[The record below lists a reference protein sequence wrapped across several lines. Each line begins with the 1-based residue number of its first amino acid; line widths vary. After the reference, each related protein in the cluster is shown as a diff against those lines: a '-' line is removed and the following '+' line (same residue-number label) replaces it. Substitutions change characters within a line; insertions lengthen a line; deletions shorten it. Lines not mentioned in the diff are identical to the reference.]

1 MSGRPISANLMFRM
15 ENRMN
20 GLRVWAALIFLL
32 AGFPA
37 LSSANSEWFT
47 RVWQIDDGLL
57 DNDINGIVQGP
68 DEYLWLVTP
77 VGLMR
82 FDGIN
87 FSSFPTEK
95 LAGRSASHIRMM
107 LCSRAGV
114 LWMAFDGGQV
124 IGLNPDFSVE
134 SLDNKTLPARA
145 PIALAND
152 EDGALWLGYTNA
164 IYVVRGGQITKL
176 GAKDGVPSGIVHS
189 LASDGVGNIWLAKG
203 SQICNFRNGNF
214 HQTANVEGVECLTA
228 THTNAIWLVA
238 DAHLFSCDINGK
250 LEDCG
255 AFQDHSN
262 TRAAELLEDRS
273 GSVWIGTAGNGL
285 FQYNQSHY
293 ERMETSHS
301 SIQSLME
308 DHEGNIWVGTGGGG
322 LDRITPCGLRL
333 EAPEKNQIQSQ
344 IQSICQDANSV
355 FWGATQNGTLVS
367 RIGSTWKPVWTNA
380 SFAGTVACVAADRS
394 AVWVGTRSGKL
405 LRIVDTNHISWET
418 NIAHGPIRGLM
429 VTSKGNLWIVG
440 SDVLQRL
447 HDAQVENIRLP
458 RQVQRVF
465 AMAEDSTGNIW
476 ISANGTL
483 MRFDGTKLLNE
494 TSRLNTSGSPICC
507 LFGTEDGSV
516 WIGSRG
522 GGLMRLKNGQIG
534 QMGLS
539 QGLVNNYISQI
550 IADGHGWLWF
560 GSKHG
565 IFKLRQSEVERA
577 MENPNTCLR
586 PIIYGK
592 NVGLISQEAV
602 FSIASPFVL
611 PRAILSHDGRVWM
624 LMHTGVVV
632 ADPEILSEST
642 ALPPILLTQVAMD
655 GQTIAS
661 HDGRAGTKIAANR
674 KTSNG
679 QLKIP
684 PSHRHLEFDFT
695 AFHFRDPENLRFR
708 YLLAGYDSDWID
720 AGAERSAAYSRLT
733 AGNYQFRV
741 EASVGD
747 GPWSDPPT
755 ALDFDIVP
763 FFWQTWWFRFGV
775 VLIFTLSLVAIV
787 RYVSYRRLR
796 SKLRAAE
803 QQAALERERGRIAR
817 DIHDDLGN
825 RLTEIQLLT
834 GLAQR
839 NRDIPNNAV
848 IHINEIS
855 SAARQATDALDEIVW
870 AINPRNDT
878 LPHLIN
884 YLGQFTADYM
894 RTAGIRCRV
903 DLPEN
908 PPAKSVSAEVR
919 HNIFLAIKESLNN
932 IVRHASATEVSL
944 LILVADNSLSII
956 IEDDGRGFS
965 DEVKNSGADGLENMR
980 LRITEIRGQFQ
991 IKSRPGAGTCISFNG
1006 LWLSEK

>member
-1 MSGRPISANLMFRM
+1 M

-20 GLRVWAALIFLL
+20 SLRVWAGLIFLL

-37 LSSANSEWFT
+37 LGSATSEWFT
-47 RVWQIDDGLL
+47 RVWQTDDGLL
-57 DNDINGIVQGP
+57 DNDINQVVQGT

-87 FSSFPTEK
+87 FSSFPIEN
-95 LAGRSASHIRMM
+95 LAGRSAAHIRMM
-107 LCSRAGV
+107 LSSRAGV

-124 IGLNPDFSVE
+124 IGLGPDFSVE
-134 SLDNKTLPARA
+134 AFDNKLLPTHA

-152 EDGALWLGYTNA
+152 NDGALWLGYSDA
-164 IYVVRGGQITKL
+164 IYRIRNGQITKL
-176 GAKDGVPSGIVHS
+176 GVKEGVPSGIVRS
-189 LASDGVGNIWLAKG
+189 LASDGAGNIWLAVG
-203 SQICNFRNGNF
+203 NQITCFQYGRF
-214 HQTANVEGVECLTA
+214 HQTASVEGVQCMTA

-238 DAHLFSCDINGK
+238 DAHLLSCATNGK

-255 AFQDHSN
+255 TFQDHSN
-262 TRAAELLEDRS
+262 TRTVKLLEDHG
-273 GSVWIGTAGNGL
+273 GSVWIGTDGNGL
-285 FQYNQSHY
+285 FHYNQSHFD
-293 ERMETSHS
+293 RIETSHS
-301 SIQSLME
+301 SIKSLVE
-308 DHEGNIWVGTGGGG
+308 DHEGNVWVGTGGGG
-322 LDRITPCGLRL
+322 LNRITPRGITL
-333 EAPEKNQIQSQ
+333 ETLENNHIQSQ
-344 IQSICQDANSV
+344 IQSICQDASNV
-355 FWGATQNGTLVS
+355 LWGATQNGMLVS
-367 RIGSTWKPVWTNA
+367 RIGSAWRPVFTNA
-380 SFAGTVACVAADRS
+380 SFVGTAACVAADQNS
-394 AVWVGTRSGKL
+394 IWVGTRTGNL
-405 LRIVDTNHISWET
+405 LRIVDTNQITWDT
-418 NIAHGPIRGLM
+418 NIARGPIRELF
-429 VTSKGNLWIVG
+429 VTSKEDLWIVG

-447 HDAQVENIRLP
+447 HEKRLDNIRLP

-465 AMAEDSTGNIW
+465 AIAEDSAGNIW
-476 ISANGTL
+476 IGANGVL
-483 MRFDGTKLLNE
+483 LRFDGTNLLNE
-494 TSRLNTSGSPICC
+494 TSGLRISGSPICC
-507 LFGTEDGSV
+507 LYGTGDGSL

-522 GGLMRLKNGQIG
+522 GGLMRLKNGHASQF
-534 QMGLS
+534 GLD

-565 IFKLRQSEVERA
+565 IFKLRQSEIELA
-577 MENPNTCLR
+577 MENPNLCLR

-592 NVGLISQEAV
+592 NVGLISQEAI

-611 PRAILSHDGRVWM
+611 PHALLSRDGRIWM
-624 LMHTGVVV
+624 LMHTGIAV
-632 ADPEILSEST
+632 ADPDILSENT
-642 ALPPILLTQVAMD
+642 TLAPVLLTQTAMD
-655 GQTIAS
+655 GQIIAS
-661 HDGRAGTKIAANR
+661 HDGTASTLTSANQ
-674 KTSNG
+674 KPLNG

-708 YLLAGYDSDWID
+708 YLLAGYDNDWID
-720 AGAERSAAYSRLT
+720 AGAERTAAYSRLA
-733 AGNYQFRV
+733 AGKYQFRV
-741 EASVGD
+741 EACVGD
-747 GPWSDPPT
+747 GPWNDPPT
-755 ALDFDIVP
+755 QLDFEVIP
-763 FFWQTWWFRFGV
+763 FFWQTWWFRLGV
-775 VLIFTLSLVAIV
+775 LLVFTLFLVGIV

-803 QQAALERERGRIAR
+803 QQAAVERERGRIAR

-839 NRDIPNNAV
+839 SRDIPNNAIIQ
-848 IHINEIS
+848 IHEIS

-884 YLGQFTADYM
+884 YLGQFATDYLRTAD
-894 RTAGIRCRV
+894 IRCRV

-919 HNIFLAIKESLNN
+919 HNLFLAIKESLNN
-932 IVRHASATEVSL
+932 IVRHSNATEVSL
-944 LILVADNSLSII
+944 LILVTDNCLNIV

-965 DEVKNSGADGLENMR
+965 GEVSNSGADGLENMR
-980 LRITEIRGQFQ
+980 RRIAEIHGQFR
-991 IKSRPGAGTCISFNG
+991 INSKPGAGTRISFDG
-1006 LWLSEK
+1006 LWLTGK